1 MIRHMW
7 QKQSIAVK
15 LIAAFLV
22 VILIPAFFLSF
33 FYYNSSSSIIKQNV
47 RESSLQITKQA
58 ANTLSYIFTVG
69 SDTSELVYGD
79 SAVQQTVIMDA
90 DPAAP
95 NIEKKER
102 NNILTDKLNNYV
114 FSSSFVKIIY
124 VLKEENTSWG
134 SGTFSF
140 YKWNKERKSELE
152 WLKQAQEKDG
162 ELVWM
167 GLQKDKYSGGGDNT
181 ELVLPVGRVLKDF
194 ETLNN
199 IGYILVNL
207 DGKNILSKINQLKL
221 GQTGKFFVVNE
232 SGHIMIHP
240 DVSRVGNQLKNADL
254 YHSVV
259 QDESAE
265 FEYVHNNTN
274 YYGVKQP
281 LSNGWMI
288 VGTVPVHEI
297 TEEMEKLHRLVLLSS
312 IGLTIAAILIGL
324 FIAGKITDPIKQLT
338 TQMKN
343 VEKGNLKAR
352 TNVVSDDEIGLM
364 SKQFNTMICRV
375 EDLMASVNDERSK
388 KQQAE
393 LRAIKNRINPHFLFN
408 TLSTIKWLIQ
418 FKQNEKANEA
428 ISALTRLLEANM
440 GKKGN
445 LITVAEEL
453 DILEKYLVILKI
465 RYDREF
471 HLDIEIDDKLL
482 DFRIPRMLLQPIVE
496 NAIFHGIVPTDTTG
510 LIQLKG
516 EEEKSGSIR
525 FIITDNGKG
534 FDPSKLKQIKDIE
547 TSIQNGFVGIGLAH
561 VYESIQ
567 LYYSPK
573 STMIVES
580 QEGTGTQITLLLY
593 PLKEGEEHV

>member
-79 SAVQQTVIMDA
+79 TAVQQTVIMDA
-90 DPAAP
+90 DPAAL
-95 NIEKKER
+95 NIEKQES
-102 NNILTDKLNNYV
+102 NNTLTDKLNNYV

-232 SGHIMIHP
+232 SGEIMIHP
-240 DVSRVGNQLKNADL
+240 DVSRVGSQLKNADL

-259 QDESAE
+259 QNESEE

-388 KQQAE
+388 KQLAE

-482 DFRIPRMLLQPIVE
+482 DFQIPRMLLQPIVE

-510 LIQLKG
+510 VIQLKA

-547 TSIQNGFVGIGLAH
+547 TSIQNGFVGIGLVH

-580 QEGTGTQITLLLY
+580 QEGTGTQITLILY

>member
-1 MIRHMW
+1 MW

-90 DPAAP
+90 DPAAL
-95 NIEKKER
+95 NIEKQES
-102 NNILTDKLNNYV
+102 NNTLTDKLNNYV

-152 WLKQAQEKDG
+152 WLKQAQETDG

-232 SGHIMIHP
+232 SGEIMIHP
-240 DVSRVGNQLKNADL
+240 DVSRVGSQLKNADL

-259 QDESAE
+259 QNESAE

-471 HLDIEIDDKLL
+471 RLDIEIDDKLL
-482 DFRIPRMLLQPIVE
+482 DFQIPRMLLQPIVE

-510 LIQLKG
+510 LIQLKA

>member
-1 MIRHMW
+1 MIRHTW

-33 FYYNSSSSIIKQNV
+33 FYYNSSSAIIKKNV
-47 RESSLQITKQA
+47 RDSSLQITKQA

-69 SDTSELVYGD
+69 SDTSELIYAD
-79 SAVQQTVIMDA
+79 PAVQQMVKMDTYA
-90 DPAAP
+90 SEA
-95 NIEKKER
+95 NIEKQE
-102 NNILTDKLNNYV
+102 NNRILTDKLNNYV

-124 VLKEENTSWG
+124 VLQEKNTSWG

-140 YKWNKERKSELE
+140 YKWNNERKSELK
-152 WLKQAQEKDG
+152 WLREAQEKDG
-162 ELVWM
+162 KLVWM
-167 GLQKDKYSGGGDNT
+167 DLQKDRYSGGGDNT

-194 ETLNN
+194 ETLTN

-232 SGHIMIHP
+232 NGEIMIHP
-240 DVSRVGNQLKNADL
+240 DISMVGSKLKNKDL
-254 YHSVV
+254 FRSVV
-259 QDESAE
+259 QNKRAE
-265 FEYVHNNTN
+265 FEYVQNDTN

-281 LSNGWMI
+281 LSNGWII
-288 VGTVPVHEI
+288 VGTVPIHEI
-297 TEEMEKLHRLVLLSS
+297 TGQMEKLHRLVLLSS

-324 FIAGKITDPIKQLT
+324 FIAGKITNPIKQLT
-338 TQMKN
+338 TQMRS
-343 VEKGNLKAR
+343 VERGNLKAR
-352 TNVVSDDEIGLM
+352 TNVVSGDEIGLM
-364 SKQFNTMICRV
+364 SNQFNTMIDRI
-375 EDLMASVNDERSK
+375 EELMASVKDERSK

-445 LITVAEEL
+445 FITVKEEL

-471 HLDIEIDDKLL
+471 IMDIDIADTLL

-496 NAIFHGIVPTDTTG
+496 NAIFHGIVPTNKAG
-510 LIQLKG
+510 VIQLKAV
-516 EEEKSGSIR
+516 EEENGVTK
-525 FIITDNGKG
+525 FTVTDNGNG
-534 FDPSKLKQIKDIE
+534 FDSSKLKQVKDIE

-561 VYESIQ
+561 VYESIK
-567 LYYSPK
+567 LYFSPK

-580 QEGTGTQITLLLY
+580 QKGTGTQITLLLY
-593 PLKEGEEHV
+593 PLKEGEGHV

>member
-33 FYYNSSSSIIKQNV
+33 FYFNSSSSIIKKNV

-69 SDTSELVYGD
+69 NDTSELVYGD
-79 SAVQQTVIMDA
+79 PAVQQTVKMDA
-90 DPAAP
+90 DPASA
-95 NIEKKER
+95 NIEKQE
-102 NNILTDKLNNYV
+102 NNKILTDKLNNYV

-140 YKWNKERKSELE
+140 YKWNNEQKSELK

-162 ELVWM
+162 KLVWM
-167 GLQKDKYSGGGDNT
+167 GLQKDRYSGGGNNT

-207 DGKNILSKINQLKL
+207 DGKNILSKIDQLKL
-221 GQTGKFFVVNE
+221 GKTGKFFVVNE
-232 SGHIMIHP
+232 DGKIMIHP
-240 DVSRVGNQLKNADL
+240 DVSLVGSKLKNRDL
-254 YHSVV
+254 YRSVV
-259 QDESAE
+259 SNERAE
-265 FEYVHNNTN
+265 FEYVQNKTN

-297 TEEMEKLHRLVLLSS
+297 TGQMEKLHKLILVSS

-338 TQMKN
+338 TQMKS

-352 TNVVSDDEIGLM
+352 TNVVSGDEIGLM
-364 SKQFNTMICRV
+364 SNQFNTMIDRI
-375 EDLMASVNDERSK
+375 EDLMSSVKEERSK

-445 LITVAEEL
+445 FITVKEEL

-471 HLDIEIDDKLL
+471 QMDVEIDEKLL

-496 NAIFHGIVPTDTTG
+496 NAIFHGIVPTDTAG
-510 LIQLKG
+510 LIQIKA
-516 EEEKSGSIR
+516 EEEAHGAIK
-525 FIITDNGKG
+525 FTITDNGNG
-534 FDPSKLKQIKDIE
+534 FEPSKLKQVKDME
-547 TSIQNGFVGIGLAH
+547 FSIQNGFVGIGLAH

-573 STMIVES
+573 STMLVES
-580 QEGTGTQITLLLY
+580 QKGAGTQITLLLY
-593 PLKEGEEHV
+593 PLKEGDGHV